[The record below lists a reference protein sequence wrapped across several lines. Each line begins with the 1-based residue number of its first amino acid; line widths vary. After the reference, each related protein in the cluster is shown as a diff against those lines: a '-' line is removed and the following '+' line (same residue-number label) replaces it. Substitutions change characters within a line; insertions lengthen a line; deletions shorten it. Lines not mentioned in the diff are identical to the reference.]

1 MDPNIVGSD
10 RFQVLWQYT
19 APDSK
24 ELWLAK
30 PLVYTPAGGSE
41 LLITA
46 SEMNIVRVMD
56 AKNGSIITQRTLNPP
71 FLSDDVKCPDVQ
83 PYIGVTGTP
92 IIDSDTN
99 IM

>member
-1 MDPNIVGSD
+1 MDPNVVGSD

-19 APDSK
+19 APDSN

-30 PLVYTPAGGSE
+30 PLVYTPNGGSE

-56 AKNGSIITQRTLNPP
+56 AKNGSIVTQRTLNPP

-92 IIDSDTN
+92 IIDPDTD